1 MRVGRK
7 LFPYPVINNSEKIS
21 SFKDSTFSLVYEDES
36 DEENLILKDAH
47 LIIDDMNL
55 ISLISQGKVKGALIV
70 ECSATIYREKFD
82 IGMKNRDIIIPLSEL
97 NDKVYISSFL
107 YATENISNYKSENFL
122 EDYEDYSFNI
132 EKYDILAADDGFMKI
147 IEYDQEEDQKSDSI
161 FSVIKTKNI
170 DTMLVD
176 YNQKKI
182 IIKLP
187 ENEHNLYYNLRYNKT
202 YQPIFFSMM
211 AIPALSNVI
220 QKIRILEPDLE
231 IDEIADE
238 YYWFNAVL
246 SSYEKMYGKKLSN
259 ELFRELEPLTLSQ
272 RLLNNST
279 MEGINKLFHL
289 DMNQKMGVF
298 TDDE

>member
-1 MRVGRK
+1 MRVGKK
-7 LFPYPVINNSEKIS
+7 LFPYPVINNCEKIS
-21 SFKDSTFSLVYEDES
+21 SFKDSVFSLVYEDAS

-47 LIIDDMNL
+47 IVLDDMNL
-55 ISLISQGKVKGALIV
+55 ISLMSSGKVKGALIV
-70 ECSATIYREKFD
+70 ECSATIYRVRFD

-107 YATENISNYKSENFL
+107 YATEDLTDYKSDNFQ

-170 DTMLVD
+170 DTMLVECS
-176 YNQKKI
+176 QKKI

-187 ENEHNLYYNLRYNKT
+187 ENEHSLYYNLRYNKT
-202 YQPIFFSMM
+202 YQPLFFSMM
-211 AIPALSNVI
+211 AIPALSSI
-220 QKIRILEPDLE
+220 LQKFKDQELDIE
-231 IDEIADE
+231 EIADD

-246 SSYEKMYGKKLSN
+246 ASYEKMYNKKLTN
-259 ELFRELEPLTLSQ
+259 EIFREVDALTLAQ

-279 MEGINKLFHL
+279 IEGINKLFHL
-289 DMNQKMGVF
+289 DMSQKMGVF
-298 TDDE
+298 NDEE